1 MFEMMQSF
9 GRWVRRSWFVAVF
22 CLCVPALWSC
32 SSVAVQGTPVKAMV
46 MARDPKV
53 FGEIPTKRKR
63 AVLEE
68 MTRVTENKVFKEVSG
83 VPEYKIGP
91 LDVLTIDS
99 RVGEKLTT
107 TDVPVN
113 SRGTISYSFLDDV
126 SVMNLT
132 PSEVDALLT
141 AKLSKYVRNPRIDV
155 RVTKFESKTALI
167 SGEFVSLRSR
177 DIAQARSGRFFLRGK
192 TTLMD
197 LISLA
202 GGYTVNADVKRVRLV
217 RKGRRYPINLYNI
230 IERGD
235 QTQNVIIDDGDL
247 VDIPESPLGRRI
259 YVLGAVANQGVYR
272 LQDARDLLTALSLA
286 GNFTKEAK
294 EEQTLIIRGYDAP
307 GAKPLV
313 MMADLDALLNKA
325 DVSQNIPLQDGD
337 LVYVPR
343 MLIGDINR
351 WIDNATP
358 MLDLVRWP
366 AETYRQYT
374 LRPLIKNQ

>member
-1 MFEMMQSF
+1 
-9 GRWVRRSWFVAVF
+9 
-22 CLCVPALWSC
+22 
-32 SSVAVQGTPVKAMV
+32 VQGTPVKAMV

-53 FGEIPTKRKR
+53 FGQIPSQRKR
-63 AVLEE
+63 EVVAE
-68 MTRVTENKVFKEVSG
+68 MARVTENKVFKMVAG
-83 VPEYKIGP
+83 VPEYRIGP

-107 TDVPVN
+107 TEVPVN
-113 SRGTISYSFLDDV
+113 SRGMISYSFLDDV
-126 SVMNLT
+126 SVDDLT
-132 PSEVDALLT
+132 PSEVDKLLT

-155 RVTKFESKTALI
+155 RVSKFESKTALI

-177 DIAQARSGRFFLRGK
+177 DIGQARSGRFFLTGK
-192 TTLMD
+192 TSLMD
-197 LISLA
+197 LIAMA
-202 GGYTVNADVKRVRLV
+202 GGYTIDADIKNVRLIRQG
-217 RKGRRYPINLYNI
+217 RKFPINLYNI

-235 QTQNVIIDDGDL
+235 QTQNVIIDAGDI
-247 VDIPESPLGRRI
+247 VDIPESPLGQRV

-286 GNFTKEAK
+286 GNFTGEAK
-294 EEQTLIIRGYDAP
+294 EENTLIVRGYDAP

-343 MLIGDINR
+343 MLIADINR
-351 WIDNATP
+351 WIENATP
-358 MLDLVRWP
+358 MLELVRWP
-366 AETYRQYT
+366 AETYREYT